1 MGNQQYKGV
10 SRQRRRCRMAKD
22 LRMLDLDAIVSEAS
36 QLTVADRL
44 QLIDR
49 LAASV
54 PDDQPPSLSEQW
66 IAEIGRRSREIDHGA
81 VTTESWDSV
90 RGRLF
95 HKYGVEGAS

>member
-1 MGNQQYKGV
+1 
-10 SRQRRRCRMAKD
+10 
-22 LRMLDLDAIVSEAS
+22 MLDFDAIVLEAS

-44 QLIDR
+44 RLIDR

-66 IAEIGRRSREIDHGA
+66 MVEIDRRSKEIDSGA
-81 VTTESWDSV
+81 VTTEPWDSI
-90 RGRLF
+90 RSRLF

>member
-1 MGNQQYKGV
+1 
-10 SRQRRRCRMAKD
+10 
-22 LRMLDLDAIVSEAS
+22 MLDLDAIVSEAS

-44 QLIDR
+44 RLIDR

-66 IAEIGRRSREIDHGA
+66 IAEIGRRSREIDQGA

-90 RGRLF
+90 RDRLF
-95 HKYGVEGAS
+95 HKYGVDGAS